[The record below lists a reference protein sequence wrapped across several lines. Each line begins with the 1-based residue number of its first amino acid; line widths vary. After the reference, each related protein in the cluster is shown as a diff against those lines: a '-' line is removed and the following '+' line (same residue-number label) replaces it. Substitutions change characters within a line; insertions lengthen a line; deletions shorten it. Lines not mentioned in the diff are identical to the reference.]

1 MFKKLWYDYQ
11 TGVTSVAIEGEDKSQ
26 VVVTGEE
33 VDSACL
39 TRSLRKKVG
48 YATIVSVK
56 KLEEEEKEED
66 NPTPILTCCQ
76 YPQFPLYYGAVSD
89 PWPRNWCFM

>member
-66 NPTPILTCCQ
+66 NPTPISTCCQ
-76 YPQFPLYYGAVSD
+76 YRQFPLYYGAVSD

>member
-48 YATIVSVK
+48 YATIVSVQ

-66 NPTPILTCCQ
+66 NLIGNKHHNGKNTS
-76 YPQFPLYYGAVSD
+76 AE
-89 PWPRNWCFM
+89 